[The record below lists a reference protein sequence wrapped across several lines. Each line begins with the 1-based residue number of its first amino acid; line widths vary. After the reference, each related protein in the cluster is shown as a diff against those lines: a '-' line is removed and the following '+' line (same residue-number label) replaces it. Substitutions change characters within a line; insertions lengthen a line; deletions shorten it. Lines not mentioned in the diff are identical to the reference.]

1 MTYAGWHIDRLR
13 FTGADD
19 LEAILEF
26 APGLTLVYGASNTGK
41 SFAVKAIDFIMG
53 GGRELPDIR
62 ERNPYNKV
70 WMDLTLAQNRLVTLE
85 RGIVGGGLNL
95 HEEGTPSRALNPTHN
110 ANNPANISTFLLR
123 EMGATGKKIAV
134 DASGTHNN
142 LTFRDIAGIVL
153 TKEIAIQSEASP
165 IELGDRGD
173 ITRERNVL
181 KFMMT
186 GEDDSAVV
194 PLVKPKD
201 FKTGRIAKASMLL
214 DMIDQLNAE
223 IAADYSD
230 TEGLPDQCAR
240 INETLG
246 RIETEL
252 SSARTSIRTLLDEKR
267 QLSSNISATER
278 RSVDISLSLVS
289 FEQLEAVYASDINRL
304 EGLEEAGF
312 LLRRE
317 ATDPC
322 PVCGA
327 PPEAQTHSHGLEGI
341 EEVRA
346 ASEIEVLKIKQQ
358 RGELIK
364 TVEDTKAEALKLVIS
379 IAQMRETLGVVE
391 RKLEE
396 ATPNIDE
403 QQRQLSEIIPIR
415 DHVRRGLDLLK
426 RRDEFIKQRE
436 AVEASKAPKH
446 AETIQRG
453 LSTQTAKELADV
465 VSSVLGEWGFPGERQ
480 VFFDLKTYDLI
491 IDGKERRNN
500 GKGVRAITHAAFKVA
515 LLLYCRE
522 RGLPHPGFLV
532 LDTPLLTYR
541 DPMKSPGDTFTAEEH
556 ELRKT
561 DLKERFFK
569 HLGHIGD
576 RAQFIVFENVDP
588 PDGIAKYAS
597 VTAFTNDLD
606 TGRQGLL

>member
-19 LEAILEF
+19 LKALLEF
-26 APGLTLVYGASNTGK
+26 GPGLTLIYGASNTGK
-41 SFAVKAIDFIMG
+41 TFAVKTLDFMM
-53 GGRELPDIR
+53 GGRELPNIQ

-70 WMDLTLAQNRLVTLE
+70 FLDLTFQQNRMVTLE
-85 RGIVGGGLNL
+85 RGIVGGALRL
-95 HEEGTPSRALNPTHN
+95 YEEGVPSRSLNPIHN

-123 EMGATGKKIAV
+123 GMGATGKKVAV

-142 LTFRDIAGIVL
+142 LTFRDIAHIVL
-153 TKEIAIQSEASP
+153 TREIAIQSENSP
-165 IELGDRGD
+165 IELGEKSE

-194 PLVKPKD
+194 PLIKPKD
-201 FKTGRIAKASMLL
+201 FRTGRIANASMLQ

-223 IAADYSD
+223 IAADYPD
-230 TEGLPDQCAR
+230 TEELADQSNR
-240 INETLG
+240 INETLN

-252 SSARTSIRTLLDEKR
+252 STARSSIRTLLDEKR
-267 QLSSNISATER
+267 QHSSNISAAER

-289 FEQLEAVYASDINRL
+289 FEQLEAVYASDIKRL

-312 LLRRE
+312 LLRRG
-317 ATDPC
+317 ASDPC

-327 PPEAQTHSHGLEGI
+327 PPEAQQHSHGLEEI
-341 EEVRA
+341 EDVRA
-346 ASEIEVLKIKQQ
+346 ASEIEILKIKQQ

-364 TVEDTKAEALKLVIS
+364 TVDDTKTEATRLVAS
-379 IAQMRETLGVVE
+379 IQEMRRSLDDVE
-391 RKLEE
+391 FKIAE
-396 ATPNIDE
+396 ATPNVDE
-403 QQRQLSEIIPIR
+403 QQRQLGEVITIR
-415 DHVRRGLDLLK
+415 DHVRRGLDLLR
-426 RRDEFIKQRE
+426 RRDGYIKQRE
-436 AVEASKAPKH
+436 GVEASKPPKRDK
-446 AETIQRG
+446 AVQLGI
-453 LSTQTAKELADV
+453 STERAKELADV

-480 VFFDLKTYDLI
+480 VFFDLNTFDLI

-515 LLLYCRE
+515 LLLFCRE

-541 DPMKSPGDTFTAEEH
+541 DPMKSPGDSLTAEEQ
-556 ELRKT
+556 ELRRT

-588 PDGIAKYAS
+588 PAGIEEYAS
-597 VTAFTNDLD
+597 VTAFTNDSD